1 LHHLVQTAEWCL
13 LLGARSQDCCS
24 RCYRQT
30 SDIRQVQIVTNVRN
44 LFTHVA
50 LVLFI
55 TDVISDNECRKERE
69 TVF

>member
-1 LHHLVQTAEWCL
+1 MRHVLQTAEWCQQL
-13 LLGARSQDCCS
+13 AAVAVTG
-24 RCYRQT
+24 
-30 SDIRQVQIVTNVRN
+30 IRQVQIVTNVSD

-69 TVF
+69 NLCFDRGKWGQ